1 MADTPS
7 EGALAKL
14 ALDSVLP
21 FDTSSIPFE
30 FTSENL
36 RMVQTHLQT
45 GGIRGSRQRR
55 SHRVRIGTEQIT
67 GSIAMQPSKTELDW
81 LLPYILYGSTSLG
94 VTSLAEAVAEFQVM
108 VDRVAKVFTYA
119 GCRVG
124 RATFAGSMGQ
134 PLTLSLDIEG
144 ETESIGNAGTFPA
157 ITIDTGTMAIFSDL
171 TLTLQSSARTVKS
184 FQLVIDHMLDA
195 GRYLNSVTR
204 SEIPAQDLQVTLSCV
219 VPYTPDNTDLL
230 DQAVAGAA
238 GTLAWTFDSSTYTWA
253 FGNLKAPSESPGV
266 AGKSEIDLTLN
277 MEAFHDGTNP
287 VIKCTKS

>member
-7 EGALAKL
+7 EGALAKM

-30 FTSENL
+30 FVSESL
-36 RMVQTHLQT
+36 RLQQTHLKT

-55 SHRVRIGTEQIT
+55 SHRVRIGAKRVS
-67 GSIAMQPSKTELDW
+67 GPVVMMPSVTELDW
-81 LLPYILYGSTSLG
+81 LLPYILYGSTSAG
-94 VTSLAEAVAEFQVM
+94 VTSLAEAVAEFQLM

-119 GCRVG
+119 GCRVS

-134 PLTLSLDIEG
+134 PITLTLDIEA

-157 ITIDTGTMAIFSDL
+157 ITIDTGTFAIFPDV

-184 FQLVIDHMLDA
+184 FQLVIDHMLDTE
-195 GRYLNSVTR
+195 RYLNSTTR
-204 SEIPAQDLQVTLSCV
+204 SEIPAQDLEVTLSCV

-230 DQAVAGAA
+230 DQAIAGAA
-238 GTLAWTFDSSTYTWA
+238 GSLAWAYDSATYTWA

-266 AGKSEIDLTLN
+266 PGKNEIDLTLT
-277 MEAFHDGTNP
+277 MEAFHNGTNP